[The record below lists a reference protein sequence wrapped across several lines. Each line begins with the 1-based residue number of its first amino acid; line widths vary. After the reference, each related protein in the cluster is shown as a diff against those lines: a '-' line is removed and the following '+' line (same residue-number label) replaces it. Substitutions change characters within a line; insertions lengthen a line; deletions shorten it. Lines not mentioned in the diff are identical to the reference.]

1 MMKYED
7 LLDTA
12 YEKLP
17 KKLIKKE
24 RFEPPRF
31 QSMVQGNQTFVKN
44 FSEVATALRR
54 EPNHILK
61 FIAKELATAGNYD
74 GRRGILNGKFR
85 EDQLNLKLDAY
96 ISEFVICREC
106 KKPDTELITFESTKY
121 KRCEVCGARSPVEQV

>member
-17 KKLIKKE
+17 KKLIQKE
-24 RFEPPRF
+24 RFEPPKF
-31 QSMVQGNQTFVKN
+31 QSLVQGNQTFIKN
-44 FSEVATALRR
+44 FSDVAVALRR
-54 EPNHILK
+54 EPNHLLR

-106 KKPDTELITFESTKY
+106 KKPDTELIAFEGIKY